1 MNKSSVP
8 AMAGVCG
15 VLLLAGTS
23 SADFV
28 MLTVELFANNWNTS
42 DAEFDGNIPDGNL
55 RDVWRVYAHFDDP
68 NDRMTAIGV
77 AIDGTP
83 MTVENVLADGVTRGS
98 GLYEALFGGWGDG
111 GGPIAN
117 GTTGWTMNPTGLTFD
132 TYMTI
137 GAEAGYTPVIDPKT
151 GDPFFFGWGLGF
163 LPNWGEG
170 TSWVI
175 DNAAFVTNPA
185 APYGMPDGN
194 GRVLVAQFNVA
205 DGEHIQGFA
214 NIQWGNVGLAGGG
227 FVTGVF
233 FTSIPAPGTLA
244 LLALAG
250 LAGFRRRRR

>member
-1 MNKSSVP
+1 MKKSVVP
-8 AMAGVCG
+8 AIAGMCG
-15 VLLLAGTS
+15 VFMFANPAP
-23 SADFV
+23 ADFV
-28 MLTVELFANNWNTS
+28 MLTVELFADNWDTA
-42 DAEFDGNIPDGNL
+42 DAEFPGNL
-55 RDVWRVYAHFDDP
+55 EGIRDVWRVYAHFNDP

-77 AIDGTP
+77 ALDGTP
-83 MTVENVLADGVTRGS
+83 MTVENVLVDGTTPGT
-98 GLYEALFGGWGDG
+98 GLYEALFGGAGDG

-117 GTTGWTMNPTGLTFD
+117 TAAGWGFNPTGLTHD

-137 GAEAGYTPVIDPKT
+137 GNAAGYTPVIDPKT
-151 GDPFFFGWGLGF
+151 GDPYIFGWALN
-163 LPNWGEG
+163 PPPDWGVG

-175 DNAAFVTNPA
+175 DSNAFVTIPA

-227 FVTGVF
+227 FVTEVF

-244 LLALAG
+244 LLGLAG
-250 LAGFRRRRR
+250 LLGVRRRRR

>member
-15 VLLLAGTS
+15 VLLLAGTA

-28 MLTVELFANNWNTS
+28 MLTVELFANNWDSS
-42 DAEFDGNIPDGNL
+42 DGEFINNVPGYEL

-68 NDRMTAIGV
+68 NNRMTAIGV
-77 AIDGTP
+77 GLDGTP
-83 MTVENVLADGVTRGS
+83 MTVENVMADGVTPGT
-98 GLYEALFGGWGDG
+98 GLYEAFFGGAGDG
-111 GGPIAN
+111 GGPIAGN
-117 GTTGWTMNPTGLTFD
+117 TTGWMLNPTGLTYD

-137 GAEAGYTPVIDPKT
+137 GNEAGYIPVIDPKT
-151 GDPFFFGWGLGF
+151 GSPYIFGWGLHNG
-163 LPNWGEG
+163 PNWAVG

-175 DNAAFVTNPA
+175 DNLAFVTIPP
-185 APYGMPDGN
+185 APYGVPDGN

-214 NIQWGNVGLAGGG
+214 NIVWGNVGSPG
-227 FVTGVF
+227 FMSVTEVF

-244 LLALAG
+244 LLGLAG
-250 LAGFRRRRR
+250 LAGFRRRRS

>member
-15 VLLLAGTS
+15 VLLLAGTA

-28 MLTVELFANNWNTS
+28 MLTVELFADNWNTS
-42 DAEFDGNIPDGNL
+42 DAEFDGNIPDGKL
-55 RDVWRVYAHFDDP
+55 RDVWRVYAVFDDP
-68 NDRMTAIGV
+68 SDRMTAIGV
-77 AIDGTP
+77 GLDGTP
-83 MTVENVLADGVTRGS
+83 MTVENVLADGVTPGS
-98 GLYEALFGGWGDG
+98 GLYEPLFGGWGDG

-117 GTTGWTMNPTGLTFD
+117 GTDGWTQNPTGLTYD

-151 GDPFFFGWGLGF
+151 GNPYIFGWGGHV
-163 LPNWGEG
+163 PNWGGG
-170 TSWVI
+170 TSWVLDI
-175 DNAAFVTNPA
+175 HAFFTIPP
-185 APYGMPDGN
+185 APYGDPDNN

-214 NIQWGNVGLAGGG
+214 NIIWGDVGVAGGG
-227 FVTGVF
+227 FVTEVF
-233 FTSIPAPGTLA
+233 FTSIPAPATLA

-250 LAGFRRRRR
+250 LAGFRRCRR

>member
-15 VLLLAGTS
+15 ALLFTGTA

-28 MLTVELFANNWNTS
+28 MLTMELFADNWDPN
-42 DAEFDGNIPDGNL
+42 DHPFPAGHKRI
-55 RDVWRVYAHFDDP
+55 RDVWRVYAHFNDP

-77 AIDGTP
+77 GLDGTP
-83 MTVENVLADGVTRGS
+83 MTVENVMADGVTPGT
-98 GLYEALFGGWGDG
+98 GLYEALFGGAGDG
-111 GGPIAN
+111 GGPAADNSIA
-117 GTTGWTMNPTGLTFD
+117 WQLNPTGLTHD

-137 GAEAGYTPVIDPKT
+137 GNAAGYTPVIDPKT
-151 GDPFFFGWGLGF
+151 GDPYIFGWVLN
-163 LPNWGEG
+163 PPPDWGVG
-170 TSWVI
+170 TRWVI
-175 DNAAFVTNPA
+175 DSNSFVTIPS
-185 APYGMPDGN
+185 APYGEPDAD

-227 FVTGVF
+227 FVTEVF

>member
-1 MNKSSVP
+1 MKKSSVP

-15 VLLLAGTS
+15 ALLFTGTA

-55 RDVWRVYAHFDDP
+55 RDLWRVYAHFDDP

-83 MTVENVLADGVTRGS
+83 MTVENVLADGVTPGS
-98 GLYEALFGGWGDG
+98 GLYEPLFGTQADG

-117 GTTGWTMNPTGLTFD
+117 GTTGWTQNPTGLTYD

-137 GAEAGYTPVIDPKT
+137 GNEAGYTPLIDPKT
-151 GDPFFFGWGLGF
+151 GDPYFFGWGLG
-163 LPNWGEG
+163 LAPNWADG
-170 TSWVI
+170 TSWFI
-175 DNAAFVTNPA
+175 NNAAFVTIPA
-185 APYGMPDGN
+185 APYGEPDGN

-214 NIQWGNVGLAGGG
+214 NIIWGNVGLAGGG
-227 FVTGVF
+227 FVTEVF

-244 LLALAG
+244 LLGLAG
-250 LAGFRRRRR
+250 LFGVRRRRR

>member
-1 MNKSSVP
+1 MKKVIAP
-8 AMAGVCG
+8 AIAGICG
-15 VLLLAGTS
+15 VFMLAGTA

-42 DAEFDGNIPDGNL
+42 DAEFDGNIPDGQL
-55 RDVWRVYAHFDDP
+55 RDVYRVYAHFNDP

-83 MTVENVLADGVTRGS
+83 MTVENVLADGVTPGI
-98 GLYEALFGGWGDG
+98 GLYEALFGGAGDG
-111 GGPIAN
+111 GGPAADN
-117 GTTGWTMNPTGLTFD
+117 TTGWQLNPKGLTHD

-137 GAEAGYTPVIDPKT
+137 GNAAGYTPVIDPKT
-151 GDPFFFGWGLGF
+151 GAPYIFGWVLN
-163 LPNWGEG
+163 PPPDWGVG

-175 DNAAFVTNPA
+175 DNLAFVTIPP

-214 NIQWGNVGLAGGG
+214 NIVWGNVGLAGGG
-227 FVTGVF
+227 FVTEVF

-250 LAGFRRRRR
+250 LAGVRRRRS